1 MHISLLSSSFL
12 LFSCFSSSTKKTDG
26 CDRAQVLR
34 DFKAPEGAKEVD
46 ANGDGEVLVV
56 LNLEVDSE
64 LAAAGVAREVVNRFQ
79 KLRKKAGLVVTDT
92 VEVFYAPSHASE
104 DALAPLIES
113 RQGTIVES
121 LGKPLLHVSHK
132 PK

>member
-1 MHISLLSSSFL
+1 M
-12 LFSCFSSSTKKTDG
+12 
-26 CDRAQVLR
+26 R

-92 VEVFYAPSHASE
+92 VEVFYSPLSSSSSSLSSAAVSATKKKDE
-104 DALAPLIES
+104 GAADALAPLIAS
-113 RQGTIVES
+113 RQATIVES